1 MHPSSNCDHRL
12 VGPNNSGQA
21 TPWHPRVTAYGCYLP
36 VLTRFTGPRRTGPN
50 HQRYLATQSRQPSS
64 PRRGIR
70 PRYSGFRVQGTASS
84 PSSTTKRIVHE
95 DGRSG
100 KNTMAVSHAPSTA
113 RMPSQFR
120 KCECHWRC
128 AVAVT
133 LFNRTVHSGQADG
146 IQDRNAW
153 LRSKSPRV
161 TILDTMSL
169 SRLQR
174 KLL

>member
-12 VGPNNSGQA
+12 VGPSNSGQA

-50 HQRYLATQSRQPSS
+50 HQRHLAKQSRQPSS

-100 KNTMAVSHAPSTA
+100 KNEAGTSRPFGFLVLDQVDGSSKCRSLPGSGFDERNPKGLTLEGLAAPKTNIT
-113 RMPSQFR
+113 
-120 KCECHWRC
+120 RC
-128 AVAVT
+128 
-133 LFNRTVHSGQADG
+133 G
-146 IQDRNAW
+146 
-153 LRSKSPRV
+153 
-161 TILDTMSL
+161 
-169 SRLQR
+169 
-174 KLL
+174 